1 LGISGAQ
8 FFPGWLLRACNFG
21 PLAMSF
27 PYAERKRK
35 RHVVFELL
43 AEKFAD
49 ILDRR
54 VFEEIVPGPVIVAD
68 KDLAQTLLQVGEVND
83 HSTFRFP
90 FDCDFDLIG
99 VSVQWTAFG
108 MAGQKMG
115 GIDVFG
121 YTELHGVRIAWVAL
135 RPIKWGARTQ
145 GGKPRE
151 RSRDLRLEI
160 CEKIQESG
168 GPTLNAEGRL
178 DSPPPMD

>member
-1 LGISGAQ
+1 
-8 FFPGWLLRACNFG
+8 
-21 PLAMSF
+21 
-27 PYAERKRK
+27 RK

-121 YTELHGVRIAWVAL
+121 DTELHGVENSMGSASPNQMGSENTGRQTTRTFTRSAARNL
-135 RPIKWGARTQ
+135 RKN
-145 GGKPRE
+145 
-151 RSRDLRLEI
+151 
-160 CEKIQESG
+160 QESG
-168 GPTLNAEGRL
+168 GPALNAEG
-178 DSPPPMD
+178 